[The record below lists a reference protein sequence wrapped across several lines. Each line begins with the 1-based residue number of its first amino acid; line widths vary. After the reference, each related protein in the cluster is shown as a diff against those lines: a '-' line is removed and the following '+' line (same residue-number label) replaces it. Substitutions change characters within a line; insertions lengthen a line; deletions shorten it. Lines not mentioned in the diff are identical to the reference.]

1 MEKLLSLFT
10 LLVVWKPPQLRIQ
23 RRDLDTAISD
33 PFNLDAAALLNVV
46 TYLGGGLI
54 VTVLTAR
61 RVLQKRPLLPTVVTQ
76 SPLRWY
82 FLYGIMAVVSGLY
95 SSAPM
100 YTVYFAIQ
108 LLVTIL
114 VPAWQEEEH
123 RPRAKSH
130 TVTALFYVHL
140 LQGMA
145 IVILYMVAPDLVG
158 ETIEGPYQG
167 TPGYRLTGGIF
178 EDYGASALVSGLFFL
193 TIFLF
198 NPRHRVLAAIGY
210 AVSWL
215 FLFLSKSRTVT
226 FIAVLFFLVMVVS
239 HHDIKFKMR
248 CLFGAAVMMVV
259 GILWSD
265 VVLDVVT
272 FITRDWEGIATLT
285 GRTVAFS
292 FLMEYWWE
300 SPVWGT
306 GYAAGTRV
314 ALMEFV
320 KLTGWGIGGA
330 HDALSKVL
338 VELGVLGLF
347 PLVLAFIL
355 AWKELISLWRRTPP
369 WSTQRPLVLQLVCL
383 MLWVTSTNFISGGIA
398 GTSAPFAIVLCV
410 VHYLK
415 SAGIPVG
422 QVVLTPVVLRQGRE
436 EPTRPQ
442 VEPA

>member
-1 MEKLLSLFT
+1 MEKLLFLFT
-10 LLVVWKPPQLRIQ
+10 LLVVWKPPRLRLQ
-23 RRDLDTAISD
+23 HRDLDTAISD
-33 PFNLDAAALLNVV
+33 PFNLDAVALLNVV
-46 TYLGGGLI
+46 NYLGGSLVI
-54 VTVLTAR
+54 TVLIAR
-61 RVLQKRPLLPTVVTQ
+61 RVLQKRPLLPTAVTQ
-76 SPLRWY
+76 SPLWWY
-82 FLYGIMAVVSGLY
+82 FLYGIMAVISGIY
-95 SSAPM
+95 SSSPV

-114 VPAWQEEEH
+114 IPAWLEEER
-123 RPRAKSH
+123 RPGVKSH
-130 TVTALFYVHL
+130 AVTALFYVFL
-140 LQGMA
+140 LQGAA
-145 IVILYMVAPDLVG
+145 IVILYMVAPYLVG
-158 ETIEGPYQG
+158 QTIEGPYRG
-167 TPGYRLTGGIF
+167 TTGYRITGGIF

-198 NPRHRVLAAIGY
+198 SPRHRVLAAIGY

-239 HHDIKFKMR
+239 HHDIKLKMR

-259 GILWSD
+259 SILWSD
-265 VVLDVVT
+265 VILDVIT
-272 FITRDWEGIATLT
+272 FITRDWEGITTLT

-292 FLMEYWWE
+292 FLMEQWWE
-300 SPVWGT
+300 SPVWGA

-320 KLTGWGIGGA
+320 KRTGWGIGAA

-347 PLVLAFIL
+347 PLILTFVLS
-355 AWKELISLWRRTPP
+355 WKELISLWRRTPP
-369 WSTQRPLVLQLVCL
+369 WSAQRPLVLQLVCL
-383 MLWVTSTNFISGGIA
+383 MLWVTSTNFVSGGIA
-398 GTSAPFAIVLCV
+398 GASAPFVIILST

-415 SAGIPVG
+415 RAGIPIG
-422 QVVLTPVVLRQGRE
+422 QVVLTPVVLRQSRE